1 MYHPI
6 EIQRLSE
13 SQVKKMVRGHP
24 VRVKHG
30 KGHVIH
36 ASPEQHKKITK
47 AHMKG
52 KGVTVQLDPYQC
64 QHHMNLVG
72 SGFMS
77 TVKQAYGHAKKAYGQ
92 ARDAVGRASQF
103 YGEHKEQLEPYGNI
117 LKRQASS
124 KVEHYA
130 EKAQPRLTKHL
141 GEFGTHLGQHAKESA
156 LSHINKFGEL
166 PEEVMYNEEQL
177 YPTIESPEE
186 IDHEMGGRLRRRR
199 HIGGKINFG
208 KIAKSGLK
216 VAGNFAK
223 TPQGQ
228 ALMRQG
234 AEMAISAVAGA
245 GMCGGSGSYRR
256 RGRPRGR
263 GMENAMFH
271 GGALM
276 ASGYGF

>member
-64 QHHMNLVG
+64 EHHLGLVG
-72 SGFMS
+72 TGFMS
-77 TVKQAYGHAKKAYGQ
+77 NVKRAYGHAKTAYGHAKSALGQ
-92 ARDAVGRASQF
+92 ASKF

-130 EKAQPRLTKHL
+130 EKAQPHLTRHL
-141 GEFGTHLGQHAKESA
+141 GEFGSHLGEHARQSA
-156 LSHINKFGEL
+156 LSSINEFGNEIHPSIET
-166 PEEVMYNEEQL
+166 PEQ
-177 YPTIESPEE
+177 IEH
-186 IDHEMGGRLRRRR
+186 DMGGRLMR
-199 HIGGKINFG
+199 HRKRPVGGKINFN

-216 VAGNFAK
+216 VASNFAK
-223 TPQGQ
+223 SPQGQ

-234 AEMAISAVAGA
+234 AEMAIAGVSGA
-245 GMCGGSGSYRR
+245 GMMGGSIIDIGTGAHRR

-263 GMENAMFH
+263 GMQNASFH

-276 ASGYGF
+276 ASGY

>member
-6 EIQRLSE
+6 EIERLSE
-13 SQVKKMVRGHP
+13 NQVKKMVKGHP

-36 ASPEQHKKITK
+36 ASPEQHKKIAK

-64 QHHMNLVG
+64 QHHLGLVG
-72 SGFMS
+72 TGFMS
-77 TVKQAYGHAKKAYGQ
+77 TVKRAYGHAKKAYGH
-92 ARDAVGRASQF
+92 AKEAVGRASQF

-117 LKRQASS
+117 LKRQAST

-130 EKAQPRLTKHL
+130 EKAQPHLSKHL
-141 GEFGTHLGQHAKESA
+141 GEFGTHLGQHARESA
-156 LSHINKFGEL
+156 LSHINQFGEL
-166 PEEVMYNEEQL
+166 PVEALPYEEQL
-177 YPTIESPEE
+177 YPAIESPAE
-186 IDHEMGGRLRRRR
+186 IEHEMGGRLRRRR
-199 HIGGKINFG
+199 HVGGKINFG
-208 KIAKSGLK
+208 NIAKSGLK
-216 VAGNFAK
+216 SVSNFAK

-234 AEMAISAVAGA
+234 AEMAISAASGA
-245 GMCGGSGSYRR
+245 GMMGGTVRHRR

-276 ASGYGF
+276 ASGY

>member
-6 EIQRLSE
+6 EIERLSE
-13 SQVKKMVRGHP
+13 NQVKKMVKGHP

-36 ASPEQHKKITK
+36 ASPEQHKKIAK

-64 QHHMNLVG
+64 QHHRGLVG
-72 SGFMS
+72 TGFMS
-77 TVKQAYGHAKKAYGQ
+77 TVKRAYGHAKKAYGH
-92 ARDAVGRASQF
+92 AKEAVGRASQF

-117 LKRQASS
+117 LKRQAST

-130 EKAQPRLTKHL
+130 EKAQPHLSKHL
-141 GEFGTHLGQHAKESA
+141 GEFGTHLGQHARESA
-156 LSHINKFGEL
+156 LSHINQFGEL
-166 PEEVMYNEEQL
+166 PYEEQL
-177 YPTIESPEE
+177 YPAIESPAE
-186 IDHEMGGRLRRRR
+186 IEHEMGGRLRRR
-199 HIGGKINFG
+199 HHVGGKINFG
-208 KIAKSGLK
+208 NIAKSGLK
-216 VAGNFAK
+216 SVSNFAK

-234 AEMAISAVAGA
+234 AEMAISAASGA
-245 GMCGGSGSYRR
+245 GMMGGTVRHRR

-276 ASGYGF
+276 ASGY